1 MQKLSKSAALMFI
14 LFSQFVFS
22 QSNSSSTG
30 ISEKLASYFALKR
43 EVISVHFN
51 KSIYLTNDKF
61 WFKGYVLNRTTQN
74 LDQQTTNVY
83 MQVFNENEELIDK
96 QLIFCFGGSFSGQ
109 FTPDIA
115 LPTGVYS
122 FRFFTNYMNNFEEDE
137 SSTYHLQVINPF
149 TNDFVE
155 NKIQGQDIRIS
166 YFVEGGELIENT
178 MGSITVEMKDC
189 KGNVVRNQEVVLKNQ
204 YNIEIKKIKLNAY
217 GLGRLEF
224 VPKIGEV
231 YTLKT
236 VYNSQEF
243 SQIVA
248 GIRNLG
254 ISFSVNNVGIKN
266 KCVVKLATNEAS
278 LSSLLGKKFFVVIH
292 QDDKSVV
299 FETSFEKEKVE
310 KLLFVDNAKLFEGVN
325 TVRLLD
331 ENLQELSSRLVFKY
345 PNTVSTSEG
354 LIVEKNEKGK
364 ILRLKGIN
372 DSIINNLSVSILPL
386 KSIAKSNQHSIK
398 TDFLL
403 QPYLSKNTDKLVE
416 LVEKQDRF
424 SAAQLDLVL
433 SAVENQK
440 YKWNNILNKKIT
452 ERHKEEI
459 GLTIKGKVLSDVKDK
474 KKHKVQAYSLMYNI
488 NDFAEIDE
496 NNQFEFKNFIL
507 SDSAYVSFNL
517 VKENVDTKQLKATFT
532 IEDNKGVFNKPFET
546 EKFDCKVSVKETP
559 ATVTNFKM
567 PNIQDNSVIELEN
580 VDLIANKPEL
590 SMVNAKKHSNLR
602 GYKVKD
608 NDNMTQNNVL
618 YYLERNGFVVRQTPG
633 FPVSVQVRNSNTLSV
648 NAGEARALLFI
659 DDMQYRDY
667 EILRDIY
674 LRDVDEIYTSTIYLE
689 PSINLYL
696 GKIVIYLKKGFSG
709 SAKRKT
715 TNTDF
720 QIEEGFSP
728 RLSFEN
734 SKYQSTEDDG
744 FENFGVIH
752 WESFIEK
759 DESGYFTS
767 FSSMGKEQFFI
778 QIEGINVNGEL
789 ISIRKLINE

>member
-1 MQKLSKSAALMFI
+1 MMQKLSKSAALMFI

-22 QSNSSSTG
+22 QSNSSSTE

-51 KSIYLTNDKF
+51 KSIYLSNEKF

-109 FTPDIA
+109 FTPDVA

-292 QDDKSVV
+292 QDEKSVV

-310 KLLFVDNAKLFEGVN
+310 KLLFVDNTKLFEGVN

-331 ENLQELSSRLVFKY
+331 ENLQELSSRLIFKY
-345 PNTVSTSEG
+345 PNTISTSEG

-372 DSIINNLSVSILPL
+372 DSIVNNLSVSVLPL
-386 KSIAKSNQHSIK
+386 KSIAKSSQYSIK

-403 QPYLSKNTDKLVE
+403 QPYLIEKTEKIAE
-416 LVEKQDRF
+416 LIEKEDRA
-424 SAAQLDLVL
+424 SATQLDLIL
-433 SAVENQK
+433 SAVDNQK
-440 YKWNNILNKKIT
+440 YKWNSILNKKVT
-452 ERHKEEI
+452 EKHKEEI
-459 GLTIKGKVLSDVKDK
+459 GLTIKGKVLNNIKDK
-474 KKHKVQAYSLMYNI
+474 RKHKVQAYSLMYNI

-517 VKENVDTKQLKATFT
+517 VKEYVDTKILKATFS
-532 IEDNKGVFNKPFET
+532 IEDNKGVFNKPFQT
-546 EKFDCKVSVKETP
+546 EKIDCKVPVKETP
-559 ATVTNFKM
+559 ASVTNFKM

-580 VDLIANKPEL
+580 VDLVGKTTYQTLKYERNNGA
-590 SMVNAKKHSNLR
+590 LR
-602 GYKVKD
+602 GYKVTD
-608 NDNMTQNNVL
+608 DDPMNQNNVL
-618 YYLERNGFVVRQTPG
+618 YYLERNGFMVVNNPAR
-633 FPVSVQVRNSNTLSV
+633 PVMVQARNSNALSI
-648 NAGEARALLFI
+648 NAAQSRILLI
-659 DDMQYRDY
+659 INDVQYRDF
-667 EILRDIY
+667 EILRSILIGDI
-674 LRDVDEIYTSTIYLE
+674 DEIYTSTVYLQ
-689 PSINLYL
+689 PGMNALV
-696 GKIVIYLKKGFSG
+696 GKVVIYLKNGFAG
-709 SAKRKT
+709 NIKPKT

-720 QIEEGFSP
+720 MVDKGFSP

-734 SKYQSTEDDG
+734 TTYQSTDDDG

-767 FSSMGKEQFFI
+767 FSSMGNEQFFI
-778 QIEGINVNGEL
+778 QAEGIDGDGKL
-789 ISIRKLINE
+789 ISIRKVIE